1 MVSWIKRLAAPIAAL
16 ALFIAA
22 PVAVQAEDVHYYV
35 TGTFN
40 ANVASVAGNFFQTD
54 SLTLGGS
61 TVTFRNNTSGAAIDG
76 GMHLVDYAGLNA
88 FGQPYTNVDFGSFF
102 VSSSTAFPGDSF
114 TGSTFTLNIIQVV
127 PGSGSGSTIATA
139 TGSLVGSSGNATGST
154 LSLVF
159 APLTLLLPPGN
170 PTVQY
175 DITTNASGAVAIGV
189 GNNDVTT
196 LEGTVTGVPLPGVA
210 LAGMALMGCVG
221 GLRKARNRAEEVV
234 TA

>member
-1 MVSWIKRLAAPIAAL
+1 MTSWLKRFAATIAA
-16 ALFIAA
+16 
-22 PVAVQAEDVHYYV
+22 VAVFIVAPAAVHASDVQYYV

-40 ANVASVAGNFFQTD
+40 ANVASVAANLYQTD

-61 TVTFRNNTSGAAIDG
+61 TVTFRNNTSGIAANG
-76 GMHLVDYAGLNA
+76 GLHAVSYAGLNLN
-88 FGQPYTNVDFGSFF
+88 GQPFTNVDFGSFF

-114 TGSTFTLNIIQVV
+114 NGATFKLNIVQIM

-139 TGSLVGSSGNATGST
+139 TGALVGTGGDADGST

-159 APLTLLLPPGN
+159 SPLTLALPPGN

-175 DITTNASGAVAIGV
+175 DITTDANGSVAIDV
-189 GNNDVTT
+189 GNTDVTT
-196 LEGTVTGVPLPGVA
+196 LKGTATAVPLPGIA

-221 GLRKARNRAEEVV
+221 GLRKARNRAEEPAV
-234 TA
+234 A

>member
-1 MVSWIKRLAAPIAAL
+1 MTSWLKRFAATIAAV
-16 ALFIAA
+16 ALFIVA
-22 PVAVQAEDVHYYV
+22 PAAVQAEDVHYYV

-40 ANVASVAGNFFQTD
+40 ANVASVAGNLYQTD

-61 TVTFRNNTSGAAIDG
+61 TVTFRNNTSGVAADG
-76 GMHLVDYAGLNA
+76 GLHLVDYADLNLY
-88 FGQPYTNVDFGSFF
+88 GQPYSNVDFGSFF

-114 TGSTFTLNIIQVV
+114 TGATFTLNIIQVV

-139 TGSLVGSSGNATGST
+139 TGSLVGSSGNATGSS

-159 APLTLLLPPGN
+159 APLTLLLPPAN

-175 DITTNASGAVAIGV
+175 DISTNASGQVAIGV

-196 LEGTVTGVPLPGVA
+196 LNGTVTGVPLPGVA

-221 GLRKARNRAEEVV
+221 GLRKARNRAQEPAV
-234 TA
+234 A